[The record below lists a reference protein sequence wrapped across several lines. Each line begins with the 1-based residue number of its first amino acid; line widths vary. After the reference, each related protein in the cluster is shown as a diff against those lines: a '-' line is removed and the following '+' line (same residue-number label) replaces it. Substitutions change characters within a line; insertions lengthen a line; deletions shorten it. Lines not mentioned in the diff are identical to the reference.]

1 MMKLVIVLV
10 LSTLCASPVVAEQAT
25 LSPVTR
31 VVELLKSLQKKIEQ
45 EGKKEEDLYET
56 YVCWATNVI
65 DTKTASNTAAESRI
79 SELTTYIEDIEAGRV
94 EFTGERATLEKEL
107 EGLHA
112 ELEAAKDLREKENKD
127 FIEAEDEM
135 NKAIKALEKAKEVLS
150 EATKDGEEGEF
161 VEVGEALNAG
171 FAERRSQAKELFHA
185 VELGEKFLTKGDAL
199 FMRKLLTGDVPDVDW
214 KKLNRKAGFKMKY
227 KARSVKIQDLI
238 AKLLSTFKGNLNDA
252 TDKEMAA
259 EEEYEKLKEA
269 KEAQKAKAEEALAS
283 SEEEAGG
290 RGMAKEDAQAEV
302 DALTTQVEN
311 DKKFIEETD
320 KGLKEKKEE
329 WKVRSKLRSGEIEAI
344 SKAIATLT
352 SDDARDLFKKSYSSQ
367 GLFFVQ
373 VDQEA
378 QATRVIHATDVIRSA
393 GKSARDIRLSALAAA
408 VSTRSAGHF
417 DEVIE
422 AIDKMIKTLNE
433 EEEKDKEIKET
444 CEKDRM
450 GDARDAAKTSRTI
463 DEHSDTITKLEAE
476 IEVIKQEIAAMQAE
490 IKAIG
495 EELSKAEKIRK
506 DEHAEWEE
514 NDAADK
520 AAAEIVGMAKGVL
533 EDFYK
538 ENMSLFQKKHKKMEP
553 VAAGEA
559 PPPPPTTWSEPY
571 GGAKGES
578 QGVVAILGMIKED
591 IEKDREKAKAEEDL
605 AQEEFE
611 KFETES
617 GTQIKD
623 LNEEIGTMEG
633 TQGDKEESVKDH
645 KEERKTGKEELDS
658 VMQKMTDALP
668 GCDFM
673 TINYPMRMENRQTE
687 IDGLDKAKGILKG
700 AKFD

>member
-520 AAAEIVGMAKGVL
+520 AAAETVGMAKGVL

-538 ENMSLFQKKHKKMEP
+538 ENMSLMQSKKKMEP

-578 QGVVAILGMIKED
+578 QGVVMILTMIKED
-591 IEKDREKAKAEEDL
+591 IEKDREKAKEEEDL
-605 AQEEFE
+605 AQKEFE

-617 GTQIKD
+617 ETQVKD
-623 LNEEIGTMEG
+623 LNEEIGTLEG
-633 TQGDKEESVKDH
+633 TQGDKEEEIKDN

-658 VMQKMTDALP
+658 VMQKMEDAEP